1 MAKFHKTLTIN
12 APVDKVFAFMDD
24 PRNLEGIWPSL
35 VEVRDVKQNPK
46 GGYDYAWTYRMAGA
60 KIDGASVVTEYEVN
74 HRIVT
79 SSNSG
84 IENQITWTLEPV
96 DDGTRF
102 TADAEYK
109 VPIPLLGKLAEAV
122 IVRQNEQEFI
132 TVCENLKSRMELET
146 ATA

>member
-1 MAKFHKTLTIN
+1 
-12 APVDKVFAFMDD
+12 
-24 PRNLEGIWPSL
+24 
-35 VEVRDVKQNPK
+35 
-46 GGYDYAWTYRMAGA
+46 MAGA